1 MSLEELEELEKEE
14 DSNVSVLR
22 SISLS
27 KLAILKKLNFENW
40 KVKSVQIL
48 NDLAKIDQIR
58 VGYYNSQIQQIEN

>member
-27 KLAILKKLNFENW
+27 KLAILKKLKFENW
-40 KVKSVQIL
+40 KMKSVQIL